1 MKTSTTLP
9 LGKKVLPDA
18 LPLRKLIGPS
28 FIILGLGLGSG
39 EVILWPYLTS
49 NYGLGI
55 VWGILVG
62 VTMQFFINMEVER
75 YALIY
80 GESIFVGFARLLKW
94 LPVWF
99 ILSTFLGFGWP
110 GIGLAGSSLL
120 SMAFGVYNVTAIAI
134 PVFLIIGLILTL
146 GTVLYRTVET
156 LEKWLIGIGVPFIIL
171 LTLYL
176 ARGAD
181 FAALGEGIIGIG
193 EGFTFLPVGIAIGT
207 FLGALAYSGAGGN
220 LNLAQSFY
228 VRDKGYGM
236 GKYADRITSLITGG
250 AKKKTFT
257 ITGNTFAINAKSLQR
272 FHHWWRVINQEHF
285 LIFWCLG
292 LITMFTLALLAY
304 VTSFGME
311 GNTEGIMFVV
321 NEAVVI
327 GIKTLPL
334 IGRLFLIITG
344 VMLLATQLTVLD
356 STSRIMT
363 ENVLLLRKAK
373 AFNVSRVYYII
384 LWIQI
389 LFGIIIFSIGFDQ
402 PLQLIIL
409 GAVINA
415 FTMFVYTGLLLYLNN
430 RVLAPEL
437 RPSWWRNL
445 LLFAT
450 FVFLGVFCWMV
461 IVDKL

>member
-1 MKTSTTLP
+1 
-9 LGKKVLPDA
+9 
-18 LPLRKLIGPS
+18 
-28 FIILGLGLGSG
+28 
-39 EVILWPYLTS
+39 
-49 NYGLGI
+49 
-55 VWGILVG
+55 
-62 VTMQFFINMEVER
+62 
-75 YALIY
+75 
-80 GESIFVGFARLLKW
+80 
-94 LPVWF
+94 
-99 ILSTFLGFGWP
+99 
-110 GIGLAGSSLL
+110 
-120 SMAFGVYNVTAIAI
+120 
-134 PVFLIIGLILTL
+134 
-146 GTVLYRTVET
+146 
-156 LEKWLIGIGVPFIIL
+156 
-171 LTLYL
+171 
-176 ARGAD
+176 
-181 FAALGEGIIGIG
+181 
-193 EGFTFLPVGIAIGT
+193 
-207 FLGALAYSGAGGN
+207 
-220 LNLAQSFY
+220 
-228 VRDKGYGM
+228 
-236 GKYADRITSLITGG
+236 
-250 AKKKTFT
+250 
-257 ITGNTFAINAKSLQR
+257 LQR